1 LAEPGQVV
9 AAGQTVVKLA
19 HVGPREATVNLP
31 ETVRP
36 AIGSPAQARLY
47 GSSSAASPGRLRQ
60 LSDAAD
66 PATRTYEARYV
77 LEGEAARAPLGA
89 TVTVR
94 LSTNEADE
102 ATEVPLGALY
112 DDGKSTGLWVLDSAT
127 SSVSFHAV
135 QVRRLAAETAV
146 VAGIRSGEHVV
157 ALGAHL
163 LHERERVRVAEQMVA
178 AQ

>member
-1 LAEPGQVV
+1 
-9 AAGQTVVKLA
+9 VVKLA
-19 HVGPREATVNLP
+19 HVGSREATVDLP

-47 GSSSAASPGRLRQ
+47 GASPAPSPAHLRQ

-89 TVTVR
+89 TITVR
-94 LSTNEADE
+94 VATSEAGE
-102 ATEVPLGALY
+102 AAEVPIGALY
-112 DDGKSTGLWVLDSAT
+112 DDGKSTGLWVLDPAT
-127 SSVSFHAV
+127 SSISFHTV
-135 QVRRLAAETAV
+135 QVRQVAAETAIV
-146 VAGIRSGEHVV
+146 GGVRSGERVV

-163 LHERERVRVAEQMVA
+163 LHQGERVRVAEQMVA

>member
-1 LAEPGQVV
+1 
-9 AAGQTVVKLA
+9 
-19 HVGPREATVNLP
+19 VNLP
-31 ETVRP
+31 ETLRP

-47 GSSSAASPGRLRQ
+47 GSSSGTSPARLRQ

-94 LSTNEADE
+94 VAANEADE
-102 ATEVPLGALY
+102 AAEVPIGALY
-112 DDGKSTGLWVLDSAT
+112 DDGKSTGLWVLDPGT

-135 QVRRLAAETAV
+135 QARRLAAETAV
-146 VAGIRSGEHVV
+146 VAGVRSGERVV

-163 LHERERVRVAEQMVA
+163 LHQGDRVRVAEQTVA